1 MDSFLKLAFKEL
13 FADDGLLVMG
23 RGLGINHL
31 FSKFALYHSSLLEE
45 RKLVFCLNCSGIEDQ
60 LHNLFLS
67 SSDSSTKNLP
77 QVGFELSVL
86 LSRCVCNKLTSI
98 FNFI

>member
-31 FSKFALYHSSLLEE
+31 FSKFALYHSSLLDE

-60 LHNLFLS
+60 LLNLFLS
-67 SSDSSTKNLP
+67 CSDSSTKNLP
-77 QVGFELSVL
+77 QVGFELNVL
-86 LSRCVCNKLTSI
+86 LSRCKLTSI
-98 FNFI
+98 INLI